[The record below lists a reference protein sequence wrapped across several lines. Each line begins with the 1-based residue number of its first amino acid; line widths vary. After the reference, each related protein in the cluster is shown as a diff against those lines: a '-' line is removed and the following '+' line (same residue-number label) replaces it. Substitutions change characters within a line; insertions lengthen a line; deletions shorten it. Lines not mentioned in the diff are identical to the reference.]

1 MESSTST
8 GAALGPTGNG
18 RFAPPPPGTRSADQI
33 RRDIVDQRTEL
44 SRSVDALRNRWVEAT
59 DIGAQIKKHKG
70 ELIAGAAVV
79 GFLVG
84 GSWRC
89 GAAAASRRA

>member
-44 SRSVDALRNRWVEAT
+44 SRSVDALRGRWVEAT

-79 GFLVG
+79 GVLVG
-84 GSWRC
+84 FM
-89 GAAAASRRA
+89 ALRRRRR

>member
-1 MESSTST
+1 MA
-8 GAALGPTGNG
+8 GLGVPGNG

-44 SRSVDALRNRWVEAT
+44 SRSVDALRGRWVEAT

-79 GFLVG
+79 GVLVG
-84 GSWRC
+84 FM
-89 GAAAASRRA
+89 ALRRRRR